1 MKFILVILII
11 ATRFFGYSQESSD
24 SVLKLIQPIDTVV
37 TEIQLN
43 PSLDTLKS
51 SCWENGDYKIHIKT
65 SAFIAYLQNEYLSLI
80 RAMDLE
86 INNDSLTLVRYN
98 LYANR
103 YLRAI
108 NQIDTSENG
117 FNLRQLILYIG
128 PENSERNKGNS
139 DIVELYVRMAVENGN
154 APVFYRGERIFKLK
168 KLILNSYV
176 MSEIKIYFDDDKNY
190 LFSYFGH
197 INW

>member
-1 MKFILVILII
+1 MKFILVILLI
-11 ATRFFGYSQESSD
+11 ATRFFGFSQESSD
-24 SVLKLIQPIDTVV
+24 PELKLTRQIDTVV

-51 SCWENGDYKIHIKT
+51 SYWENGDYKIYIKT
-65 SAFIAYLQNEYLSLI
+65 QAFIAYLQNEYTSLV
-80 RAMDLE
+80 RAMQLE
-86 INNDSLTLVRYN
+86 INNDSLTLDRYN

-103 YLRAI
+103 YLKAI
-108 NQIDTSENG
+108 NQIDTTENG

-128 PENSERNKGNS
+128 PENNERNKGNS

-168 KLILNSYV
+168 KVIMNDYI
-176 MSEIKIYFDDDKNY
+176 MSTIKIYFDDEKNY
-190 LFSYFGH
+190 LFSYYGH

>member
-1 MKFILVILII
+1 MKFILVILLI
-11 ATRFFGYSQESSD
+11 ATRFLGFSQESYD
-24 SVLKLIQPIDTVV
+24 PVLKLIQPIDTVV

-51 SCWENGDYKIHIKT
+51 SYWENGDYTIYIKT
-65 SAFIAYLQNEYLSLI
+65 PAFITYLQNEYASLV
-80 RAMDLE
+80 RAMELE
-86 INNDSLTLVRYN
+86 INKDSLTLARYN

-103 YLRAI
+103 YLKAI
-108 NQIDTSENG
+108 NQIDTTENG

-168 KLILNSYV
+168 KRIINSYV
-176 MSEIKIYFDDDKNY
+176 MSEIKIYFDDEKNY

>member
-11 ATRFFGYSQESSD
+11 ATRFLGFSQESSNP
-24 SVLKLIQPIDTVV
+24 VLKLIQPIDTVV

-51 SCWENGDYKIHIKT
+51 SCWENGDYKIYIKT
-65 SAFIAYLQNEYLSLI
+65 EAFIAYLQNEYSSLV
-80 RAMDLE
+80 RAMELE
-86 INNDSLTLVRYN
+86 INKYSLTLARYN

-103 YLRAI
+103 YLKAI
-108 NQIDTSENG
+108 NQLDTTENG
-117 FNLRQLILYIG
+117 FDLRQLILYIG
-128 PENSERNKGNS
+128 PENSDRNKGNS

-154 APVFYRGERIFKLK
+154 APVFYRGKRIFKLK
-168 KLILNSYV
+168 KLIINSYV